1 MDKKIDFVITWVNDK
16 DPKWIKKMNLFSKT
30 LETNRPKD
38 SILRFQ
44 DYGTLKFLFRS
55 IERYAP
61 WVNHIY
67 LVTDDQVPSWL
78 NRRNSKVSLVDHKDI
93 LPSHILPV
101 FNSSVIELSINKIKE
116 YLEKKIDDQQGH
128 IFDSI
133 SIRRNEIIF
142 IIKNYL
148 KRGVQKEHF
157 NVFNKKSN
165 KSYKRQDIYKFIFSL
180 YKF

>member
-1 MDKKIDFVITWVNDK
+1 MNQLENTVISEFSPINN
-16 DPKWIKKMNLFSKT
+16 INLFKNF
-30 LETNRPKD
+30 TNSDDDNKNIQEIQ
-38 SILRFQ
+38 SIIFFML
-44 DYGTLKFLFRS
+44 DPESRS
-55 IERYAP
+55 FDRI
-61 WVNHIY
+61 N
-67 LVTDDQVPSWL
+67 
-78 NRRNSKVSLVDHKDI
+78 VSLMKHIIKSSYFAYKD
-93 LPSHILPV
+93 
-101 FNSSVIELSINKIKE
+101 ELSINKIKE
-116 YLEKKIDDQQGH
+116 YLEKKIDEQQGH

>member
-1 MDKKIDFVITWVNDK
+1 MNQLENTVISEFSPINN
-16 DPKWIKKMNLFSKT
+16 INLFKNF
-30 LETNRPKD
+30 TNSDNDNKNIQEIQ
-38 SILRFQ
+38 SIIFFML
-44 DYGTLKFLFRS
+44 DPESRS
-55 IERYAP
+55 FDRI
-61 WVNHIY
+61 N
-67 LVTDDQVPSWL
+67 
-78 NRRNSKVSLVDHKDI
+78 VSLMKHIIKSSYFAYKD
-93 LPSHILPV
+93 
-101 FNSSVIELSINKIKE
+101 ELSINKIKE

>member
-1 MDKKIDFVITWVNDK
+1 MNQLENTVISEFSPINN
-16 DPKWIKKMNLFSKT
+16 INLFKNF
-30 LETNRPKD
+30 TNSDDDNKNIQEIQ
-38 SILRFQ
+38 SIIFFML
-44 DYGTLKFLFRS
+44 DPESRS
-55 IERYAP
+55 FDRI
-61 WVNHIY
+61 N
-67 LVTDDQVPSWL
+67 
-78 NRRNSKVSLVDHKDI
+78 VSLMKHIIKSSYFAYKD
-93 LPSHILPV
+93 
-101 FNSSVIELSINKIKE
+101 ELSINKIKE